1 MNDLDSVPSM
11 LNNIPDELKELEKW
25 IPLRAKSRPPKDW
38 QKKQYSFDCAVQNG
52 NGNLAGLVINGTG
65 IIVLDFDKVAN
76 AKGELGKGA
85 KERIESFKFLTD
97 GDTYMEKSISGRG
110 LHAFYRVDTENE
122 KVKEITRSCFKISL
136 GDKLEH
142 NDKDD
147 DNRLEVYTGNDT
159 GKYFALTG
167 DVIGSCK
174 TVADGTGLIL
184 WLWAE
189 WQEKN
194 SKKDSHREGRAAA
207 PSQVA
212 IPASPEALPLDVA
225 GVVALIRKNGKK
237 WPKFSALFYD
247 GDMSDYGGDDSAA
260 DQALMN
266 MLAFWTD
273 CNKELMRQAFSASKL
288 AQREKWQKRPDY
300 QERTINEAVRIYNG
314 KGYNPQRYK
323 REQAKKVL
331 DDWKTKA
338 GYPKDIDEQLVK
350 LEMSDSG
357 NAERLALLFRGE
369 CCHIREA
376 GRTPAKWL
384 LWGGKKWDM
393 VPDSELYGFV
403 TNMARIT
410 KEAVDGYE
418 TDDDVKKYKKAFLTR
433 SENQRGIDACLK
445 RAQGTLD
452 VELKEFDNQPYL
464 LNVQNGVLD
473 LKKGELLPHDKKYKL
488 SKITRAAYRPELMG
502 RPSLWTQALESMIPD
517 KQEREYLQM
526 WAGYAL
532 AGEAIEEKILF
543 LYGEGGTGK
552 STFTETLA
560 YMLGDYAGTV
570 DIELFLSSRNDG
582 GADKATPG
590 LAGLKGVRLAIGAES
605 GIGRKMNDAKLK
617 NLTGQDTV
625 TTRFLYGNPFSF
637 KPCATFMLSSNYLPP
652 VKDATDS
659 GIRRRLVIAPFTHVP
674 DKKDKFLKSKLRE
687 EQDNMD
693 AVLAWC
699 VEGFH
704 KWRESDAGLDAVPK
718 RFNDAAKQFYK
729 DSDTLQQFLDE
740 ECVTDAQMKE
750 LTKEQTKKQKAQQCL
765 TVKVKE
771 LLTAYRLF
779 IGESIKRSV
788 FMELMKKKGYI
799 ASMLHGNNIFRGLD
813 LKENQGIE

>member
-76 AKGELGKGA
+76 AKGELGEGA
-85 KERIESFKFLTD
+85 KEHIEIFKFLTD
-97 GDTYMEKSISGRG
+97 GDTYTEKSISGRG
-110 LHAFYRVDTENE
+110 LHAFYRIDTENE
-122 KVKEITRSCFKISL
+122 AVKKITRSCFKISL

-142 NDKDD
+142 NDRDD

-174 TVADGTGLIL
+174 TITDGTQILL
-184 WLWAE
+184 WLWGE
-189 WQEKN
+189 WQDKN
-194 SKKDSHREGRAAA
+194 SKKDSHRGKSAATT
-207 PSQVA
+207 SQAAV
-212 IPASPEALPLDVA
+212 PASPEALPLDVA
-225 GVVALIRKNGKK
+225 EIVARIRKSEEG
-237 WPKFSALFYD
+237 PAFSALFD
-247 GDMSDYGGDDSAA
+247 RGDTSAYHYDDSAA

-266 MLAFWTD
+266 MLPFWTD
-273 CNKELMRQAFSASKL
+273 GNKELMRQIFSESAL

-300 QERTINEAVRIYNG
+300 QDRTINTALKSWNGVSYN
-314 KGYNPQRYK
+314 KEKFK

-331 DDWKTKA
+331 DNWKTRA

-384 LWGGKKWDM
+384 LWGGKKWDI
-393 VPDSELYGFV
+393 VPDSELYAFV
-403 TNMARIT
+403 TSMARIT

-473 LKKGELLPHDKKYKL
+473 LKTGELLPHDKKYKL
-488 SKITRAAYRPELMG
+488 SKITRAAYRPDLMG
-502 RPSLWTQALESMIPD
+502 RPSLWTQALESMMPD

-590 LAGLKGVRLAIGAES
+590 LAKLKGVRLAIGAES

-704 KWRESDAGLDAVPK
+704 KWKESDAGLDAVPK

>member
-76 AKGELGKGA
+76 AKGELGEGA
-85 KERIESFKFLTD
+85 KDRIESFRFLTD

-122 KVKEITRSCFKISL
+122 AVKKITRSCFKISL

-142 NDKDD
+142 NDRDD

-174 TVADGTGLIL
+174 TVADGTGLLL

-207 PSQVA
+207 PSQAA
-212 IPASPEALPLDVA
+212 IPASPEALPLNVA
-225 GVVALIRKNGKK
+225 EIVALIRKSEEGAA
-237 WPKFSALFYD
+237 FSALFD
-247 GDMSDYGGDDSAA
+247 RGDTSAYHYDDSAA

-266 MLAFWTD
+266 MLPFWTD
-273 CNKELMRQAFSASKL
+273 GNKELMRQIFSESAL

-300 QERTINEAVRIYNG
+300 QDRTINTALKSWNGVSYN
-314 KGYNPQRYK
+314 KEKFK

-331 DDWKTKA
+331 DNWKTRA

-393 VPDSELYGFV
+393 VPDSKLYGFV

-410 KEAVDGYE
+410 KKAVDGYE

-445 RAQGTLD
+445 RAHGILD
-452 VELKEFDNQPYL
+452 VEIKEFDNEPYL

-473 LKKGELLPHDKKYKL
+473 LKKGELLSHDKKYKL
-488 SKITRAAYRPELMG
+488 SKITRAAYRPELIG
-502 RPSLWTQALESMIPD
+502 RPSLWTQALESMMPD

-532 AGEAIEEKILF
+532 AGEAVEEKILF

-687 EQDNMD
+687 QDNMD

-699 VEGFH
+699 LEGFH
-704 KWRESDAGLDAVPK
+704 RWKECKAGLDAVPK

-729 DSDTLQQFLDE
+729 DSDTLQQFIDE

-750 LTKEQTKKQKAQQCL
+750 LTKEQKAQQCL

-813 LKENQGIE
+813 LKESQGIE